1 MSYTD
6 YPKAAS
12 NNAKRALK
20 YKEESGNPRGC
31 GTPVGWRR
39 ATTLANRSPI
49 SEDVVKRMASFN
61 RHRQHKDVPYDE
73 GCGGLMWDAWGGTA
87 GVDWAIRKSKEI
99 DEEKAL
105 SIQLN
110 KKALMDTLR
119 DKAKEHNDEV
129 GNVASK
135 RTTAST
141 LKKVYDRG
149 IGAYRTN
156 PQSVRPSVTS
166 AQQWAFARVN
176 SFLRALKNGKFSG
189 GKHDTDLLPS
199 GHPMS
204 SKNNEIITN
213 TMSSKTWHEDEE
225 KMNHDDDKMHHE
237 DDEKMHHEDDEKMYH
252 DDEDKMSHDEDKM
265 DHEEMKN
272 YYDTVEE
279 AQQHANMLGCSGTH
293 THEINGVTYYMACS
307 THNEYLQYEEQMKNR
322 TMIYP
327 WKTKNSRAEIKSVDM
342 DRRMVEGYYSVF
354 DFKDSDGDVIMKGA
368 YEKTVRE
375 NGPGGKNR
383 IMHLYQHDP
392 LMVLGKP
399 MALVEDEKGLYFKTV
414 ITDTNLGTDVL
425 KLYRDG
431 VLTEHSVGIN
441 FVQREYSSNDD
452 SYIVK
457 EVKMWEGS
465 TVTWGAN
472 EMAIGSV
479 KGSSKD
485 QLDQYNRLHKAYYDG
500 TYTDETFLLIE
511 KQLKYLEQVIR
522 KSLQNKK
529 PTQVTLKDEAGSI
542 ANMFKQFNNQLQIEK
557 EFKKWT

>member
-87 GVDWAIRKSKEI
+87 GVNWAIRKSKEI
-99 DEEKAL
+99 DEEKN
-105 SIQLN
+105 I
-110 KKALMDTLR
+110 R
-119 DKAKEHNDEV
+119 
-129 GNVASK
+129 
-135 RTTAST
+135 
-141 LKKVYDRG
+141 
-149 IGAYRTN
+149 
-156 PQSVRPSVTS
+156 
-166 AQQWAFARVN
+166 RV
-176 SFLRALKNGKFSG
+176 L
-189 GKHDTDLLPS
+189 T
-199 GHPMS
+199 
-204 SKNNEIITN
+204 SKNNNKNLIA
-213 TMSSKTWHEDEE
+213 MASKSW
-225 KMNHDDDKMHHE
+225 HE
-237 DDEKMHHEDDEKMYH
+237 DDEKMTH
-252 DDEDKMSHDEDKM
+252 DDDKM
-265 DHEEMKN
+265 DHDEMKN
-272 YYDTVEE
+272 TYYETVEE
-279 AQQHANMLGCSGTH
+279 AQQHADMLGCSGTH
-293 THEINGVTYYMACS
+293 THEVNGETYYMACS
-307 THNEYLQYEEQMKNR
+307 THNEYLQYEEQMKNN
-322 TMIYP
+322 TMSYA
-327 WKTKNSRAEIKSVDM
+327 WKTKNSSAEIKSVDM
-342 DRRMVEGYYSVF
+342 DRRVVEGYYSVF

-368 YEKTVRE
+368 YEKTIRE

-399 MALVEDEKGLYFKTV
+399 TALMEDEKGLYFKTI

-485 QLDQYNRLHKAYYDG
+485 KLDQYNRLHKAYYDG

-522 KSLQNKK
+522 KSLQNEK